1 MCLRLLGV
9 CGSDSQCKYLDVEK
23 MGVSVILG
31 CVAYCATVV
40 VAYYATKT
48 CVQLYTLGG
57 ILISANF
64 RVLGLNV

>member
-1 MCLRLLGV
+1 
-9 CGSDSQCKYLDVEK
+9 